1 MIIGINNKHD
11 VRLFERPG
19 LRAETYIRNGKK
31 VIDYDATILF
41 FLEGNA
47 LALDAKHDIVV
58 RLTEAAKKFWD
69 YELDDYVVK
78 IKIRHTSFSGTM
90 IGKRTKITAIN
101 VWIKN
106 CDGTGGV
113 ANAGKDGWDVKV
125 YRNDS
130 GWVFS
135 HELGHNMGGVD
146 ADRYTSS
153 GPNPGYENSMYGSV
167 PETRANLRSLNY
179 FWCMLRGGYPG
190 MCRND

>member
-1 MIIGINNKHD
+1 M
-11 VRLFERPG
+11 LPS
-19 LRAETYIRNGKK
+19 Y
-31 VIDYDATILF
+31 F

-113 ANAGKDGWDVKV
+113 ANAGKDGWDV
-125 YRNDS
+125 
-130 GWVFS
+130 
-135 HELGHNMGGVD
+135 
-146 ADRYTSS
+146 
-153 GPNPGYENSMYGSV
+153 
-167 PETRANLRSLNY
+167 
-179 FWCMLRGGYPG
+179 
-190 MCRND
+190 